1 MGAHLIPQRRKNKVM
16 VPNCAVIIPQRYK
29 KDYEES
35 MEKNTIKIQ
44 KMKSLVQ
51 GKDWIPGGKTVAK
64 TKAQKEMELKMQG
77 GNYNRSSS

>member
-1 MGAHLIPQRRKNKVM
+1 MIPQRRKNKVM

-64 TKAQKEMELKMQG
+64 TKAQKDMELKMQG
-77 GNYNRSSS
+77 RSSS